1 MNSLT
6 HSLKILENIE
16 NELND
21 VLTEMDGIDMGHE
34 FDKFIRYAIMRTI
47 DAQLSILDVLE
58 KDKIARKEEHKYSIE
73 HGTTHGTASA
83 GASSQSRE
91 QFADRYPGGVV
102 PLSSGD
108 SQPPFQI

>member
-16 NELND
+16 NELDD
-21 VLTEMDGIDMGHE
+21 VLTEMDGVDMGHE
-34 FDKFIRYAIMRTI
+34 FFEFIRYAIIRTI
-47 DAQLSILDVLE
+47 DAQLSILDVLAKSKLSR
-58 KDKIARKEEHKYSIE
+58 KDEQKSQIVS
-73 HGTTHGTASA
+73 GTSSA
-83 GASSQSRE
+83 GAGSSAQERFTE
-91 QFADRYPGGVV
+91 RYPGGVV

>member
-58 KDKIARKEEHKYSIE
+58 KDKIARKEEQKSQIVD
-73 HGTTHGTASA
+73 GTQSAGA